1 MGLAHPDIFIL
12 SGRPSLPQYSP
23 DFNVK
28 CLNRKRCVR
37 SFPTRGSRCSSQ
49 IKTSMRQRRH
59 QRIPGDKTLQS
70 FVEVTTAGRN
80 GSREGRQRTKDTF
93 YFVMNS
99 IFRALR
105 DHSID
110 SDIALVEARQPFSFS

>member
-1 MGLAHPDIFIL
+1 M
-12 SGRPSLPQYSP
+12 
-23 DFNVK
+23 
-28 CLNRKRCVR
+28 
-37 SFPTRGSRCSSQ
+37 
-49 IKTSMRQRRH
+49 MQRRH
-59 QRIPGDKTLQS
+59 QRIAGDKTLQS

-80 GSREGRQRTKDTF
+80 GSRDARQRTKDTF

-110 SDIALVEARQPFSFS
+110 SDIALVEARLPFSFS